1 MKADELT
8 VGEVPRNTRER
19 HVVPLCPAM
28 RFDFET
34 KSATLVRH
42 SDLRMNHRIAEHEA
56 WDEAAI
62 RERGEELAVLALKV
76 WQPLPDVT
84 SAETDDAM
92 VAA

>member
-1 MKADELT
+1 
-8 VGEVPRNTRER
+8 
-19 HVVPLCPAM
+19 
-28 RFDFET
+28 
-34 KSATLVRH
+34 
-42 SDLRMNHRIAEHEA
+42 MNHRIAEHRA